1 MSNSNLDTRILLV
14 EPVPGPH
21 APTARDILTKKG
33 YRLTHVTTAKEAVAQ
48 ARKCADMVILDYSGK
63 RSGYASLCCDLRQ
76 ECAELPILV
85 LAAEGEAVEP
95 DLPPNVLVL
104 TPPYTARK
112 LLNRVACLQP
122 QPNCDVLR
130 VGDVTLYIQRRCL
143 RCRGQEHHLTPM
155 QARLLEAFMRHP
167 GEILSRRFLIKQVW
181 DTDYMGDTRTL
192 DVHIRW
198 LRRALEDNPSRPQHI
213 ITVRGVGYRFQA
225 PETFPASKN
234 KA

>member
-1 MSNSNLDTRILLV
+1 MSNSNLDTKILLV
-14 EPVPGPH
+14 EPVRGPH
-21 APTARDILTKKG
+21 APTARDILTQKG
-33 YRLTHVTTAKEAVAQ
+33 YRLTHVTTAKEALAQ
-48 ARKCADMVILDYSGK
+48 ARKCADMVILDYSG
-63 RSGYASLCCDLRQ
+63 RRGGYASLCCDLRQ

-85 LAAEGEAVEP
+85 LAAEGEAIEP
-95 DLPPNVLVL
+95 NLPPNVLVL

-112 LLNRVACLQP
+112 LLNRVARLQP

-143 RCRGQEHHLTPM
+143 RCRGQEQRLTPM

-167 GEILSRRFLIKQVW
+167 GEVLSRRFLIKQVW

-198 LRRALEDNPSRPQHI
+198 LRRALEDDPSRPQHI

-225 PETFPASKN
+225 PDVPPTPKSK
-234 KA
+234 A